1 MVRELNLRLD
11 QTNELVH
18 EEVEHRPPLENLP
31 EPRVIELG
39 ILQKVEE
46 LEGCFDELA
55 QCLSRGSMQFSLRVR
70 LQIRL
75 LFPTSL
81 LACQ

>member
-1 MVRELNLRLD
+1 MDGKRYAGQYDHIDFPMASPVQVRQQRTGMVRELNLRLD

-46 LEGCFDELA
+46 LEG
-55 QCLSRGSMQFSLRVR
+55 MLR
-70 LQIRL
+70 
-75 LFPTSL
+75 
-81 LACQ
+81 